1 MSPRLEKFRHFGIFF
16 KVLGNFLTALFS
28 VLLNF
33 DPTLANVYGLN
44 QFSNIEKSQKYKNN
58 LTVWSHWTAASYDG
72 QLRILAT

>member
-33 DPTLANVYGLN
+33 EPTLAKFYALS
-44 QFSNIEKSQKYKNN
+44 QFSNIVKSQKYKNN
-58 LTVWSHWTAASYDG
+58 LTVWSHCE
-72 QLRILAT
+72 Q